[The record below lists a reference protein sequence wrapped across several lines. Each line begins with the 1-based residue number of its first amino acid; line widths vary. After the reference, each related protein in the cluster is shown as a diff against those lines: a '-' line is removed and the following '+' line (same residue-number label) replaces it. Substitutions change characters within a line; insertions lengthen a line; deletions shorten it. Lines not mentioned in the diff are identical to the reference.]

1 MQLKEEYRTYEA
13 LRREHDAQIVNM
25 AQEAGIRIPPDQWSQ
40 LLYGD
45 TAHKSHM
52 QSIIDRVSSE
62 IYNRLSHFWAS
73 IWQILKSYF
82 KSILT

>member
-1 MQLKEEYRTYEA
+1 
-13 LRREHDAQIVNM
+13 M

-52 QSIIDRVSSE
+52 QSIIDRVSTRNKME
-62 IYNRLSHFWAS
+62 NIGKIEKDKYKLGTCRRHPGRLQKGH
-73 IWQILKSYF
+73 LHYPTKCV
-82 KSILT
+82 TV